1 MSLLYCSKKNWY
13 FALDITARL
22 KLISP
27 CIAKRKLIVTLPF
40 LLRPVM
46 QFCTSRN
53 NVHAIDLLSLAVFSI
68 TACVNL
74 PMSRGQIFVEFIAKT
89 RFNGTLHMRPRQATE
104 FIRCAT
110 ICVRRY
116 SVAIH
121 LLHACTTVGCR
132 CGLYAVDGHAMI
144 KLEVNRELRWLRQV
158 RLIEYSVCW
167 RWLNPLCH

>member
-1 MSLLYCSKKNWY
+1 M
-13 FALDITARL
+13 
-22 KLISP
+22 ISP
-27 CIAKRKLIVTLPF
+27 CIAKRKLIVTLYF

-89 RFNGTLHMRPRQATE
+89 RFNGTLHMRPRQ
-104 FIRCAT
+104 
-110 ICVRRY
+110 RRNLY
-116 SVAIH
+116 VAQPFVCVAIVSH
-121 LLHACTTVGCR
+121 YIFLYIYYMSCTTVGFR
-132 CGLYAVDGHAMI
+132 CGLYAVDGHTMI

-158 RLIEYSVCW
+158 RLIEYSACW
-167 RWLNPLCH
+167 RWLNSLYH